1 MKYLRRFNETHFDL
15 AEDIAND
22 LYPQLVKM
30 RREGEV
36 ITPEFFENYMKERG
50 AKLDIIDATMNCLVD
65 MGFDFDVEDE
75 DEDEEVGDIQ
85 LKIAESL
92 SYSGD
97 DVTKMPIIGKVITK
111 PIGPF
116 DSAEYDVVEII
127 KDQNGQDVY
136 VCNFWYKEWKKIPQL
151 IHSELVD
158 TFYEIKK

>member
-30 RREGEV
+30 RNDGEI
-36 ITPEFFENYMKERG
+36 ITPQFFENFMKTRG

-65 MGFDFDVEDE
+65 MGFDFDI
-75 DEDEEVGDIQ
+75 EDEEEISDENFDI
-85 LKIAESL
+85 KYVESL

-97 DVTKMPIIGKVITK
+97 DVTKMPIIGKVTTK

-116 DSAEYDVVEII
+116 PSAEYDVVEII
-127 KDQNGQDVY
+127 KDNGQDVY
-136 VCNFWYKEWKKIPQL
+136 VCNIWYKEWKKIPQL
-151 IHSELVD
+151 IHSELVEK
-158 TFYEIKK
+158 YELVK